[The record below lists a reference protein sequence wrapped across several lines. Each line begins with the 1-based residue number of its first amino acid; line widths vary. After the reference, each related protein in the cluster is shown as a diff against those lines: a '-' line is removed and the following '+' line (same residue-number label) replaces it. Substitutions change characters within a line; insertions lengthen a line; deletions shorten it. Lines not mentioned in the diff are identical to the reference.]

1 MCTNTKPLSRQI
13 RVSYN
18 GVITQHFTPTHCANN
33 SKAII
38 PTDNIHAEQQSLG
51 SGRDNNRRD
60 NNRRDNNHWVQ
71 DVTISVT
78 TTLENMM

>member
-1 MCTNTKPLSRQI
+1 MCTNTKPLNQKI

-60 NNRRDNNHWVQ
+60 NNHWVQ
-71 DVTISVT
+71 DVTIAVT
-78 TTLENMM
+78 TTLGNRM